1 MFTKDTNQRVRP
13 PGQGQ
18 AINASDLRKILALIL
33 QCVKGGRGIQVQRV
47 GQSVI
52 VSQQAGTRGGGGG
65 GGGRQ
70 VFYTAS
76 SKANLEAYT
85 GVVVY
90 ARGRVISGADNGV
103 DYIRN
108 VDNDGWVATNRLE

>member
-65 GGGRQ
+65 GGTQGD
-70 VFYTAS
+70 YTAAS
-76 SKANLEAYT
+76 RALLDAYT

-90 ARGRVISGADNGV
+90 ARGRVTAGADNGTA
-103 DYIRN
+103 YIRN
-108 VDNDGWVATNRLE
+108 PDNDGWVALNRLE

>member
-65 GGGRQ
+65 GGGQ
-70 VFYTAS
+70 IWYTATT
-76 SKANLEAYT
+76 KAGLTNTDVAETAL
-85 GVVVY
+85 
-90 ARGRVISGADNGV
+90 GRVTAGAQQGMVCVRNAANNGW
-103 DYIRN
+103 N
-108 VDNDGWVATNRLE
+108 ALNFFE